1 MLYYFL
7 LYSIGKAI
15 LRITTEQTE
24 VPIMTIMQIM
34 PSTMIMEVRA
44 TASQTVSSINQY
56 TLTFLFTQVLFF
68 FNLNFSLKDTTTDSM
83 THDTGDTMITP
94 TGLIMTAETATI
106 INTCTLL
113 GMQRKYYAVTG
124 IFGDGCNFIM
134 AYIRNCSC
142 SFAKCGAV

>member
-34 PSTMIMEVRA
+34 PSTMSMEVRA

-113 GMQRKYYAVTG
+113 GMQRKYYA
-124 IFGDGCNFIM
+124 C
-134 AYIRNCSC
+134 
-142 SFAKCGAV
+142 